1 MNGNDLPA
9 DGSAPAAERRSRR
22 SAGTALACFANWFNE
37 FVMGSPW
44 LYLAALVLV
53 LAVDA
58 LIPIQGYSKWN
69 LTTGLFS
76 NTQESSFE
84 LITGIG
90 AIVGVYSI
98 KRMTRQHQADLR
110 ALHEH
115 FKLEIAALHHKLDEV
130 HRHVTPV
137 APVAAQAAQAA
148 QAAPPAGTATPQ

>member
-1 MNGNDLPA
+1 MNGNDLP
-9 DGSAPAAERRSRR
+9 DVGSAPAGERKSRR
-22 SAGTALACFANWFNE
+22 SPARVLAGFANWFNE

-44 LYLAALVLV
+44 MYLTALVLV

-115 FKLEIAALHHKLDEV
+115 FKAEVAALHHKLDEV
-130 HRHVTPV
+130 HRHV
-137 APVAAQAAQAA
+137 AAQTPPSS
-148 QAAPPAGTATPQ
+148 APR

>member
-1 MNGNDLPA
+1 MNGNDLPD
-9 DGSAPAAERRSRR
+9 DGSAPAGERHSRR
-22 SAGTALACFANWFNE
+22 SPARVLAGFANWFNE

-44 LYLAALVLV
+44 MYLAALVLV

-98 KRMTRQHQADLR
+98 KRMTKQHQADLR

-115 FKLEIAALHHKLDEV
+115 FRREIAALHHKLDEV
-130 HRHVTPV
+130 HRHVTTPALPDAEF
-137 APVAAQAAQAA
+137 APQAD
-148 QAAPPAGTATPQ
+148 TASPQ

>member
-1 MNGNDLPA
+1 MNGNEVPA
-9 DGSAPAAERRSRR
+9 ADSAPAGERQSRR
-22 SAGTALACFANWFNE
+22 SAAKALADFANWFNE

-44 LYLAALVLV
+44 MYLTALVLV

-69 LTTGLFS
+69 VTTGLFS

-98 KRMTRQHQADLR
+98 KRITKQHQADLR

-130 HRHVTPV
+130 HRHVTPLT
-137 APVAAQAAQAA
+137 PQASEL
-148 QAAPPAGTATPQ
+148 APPADTAGPR